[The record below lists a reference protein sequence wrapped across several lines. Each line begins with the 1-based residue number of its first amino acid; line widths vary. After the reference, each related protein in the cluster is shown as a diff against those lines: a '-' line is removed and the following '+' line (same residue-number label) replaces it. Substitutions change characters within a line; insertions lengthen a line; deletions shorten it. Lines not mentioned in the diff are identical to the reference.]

1 MSLPDELLVNALLA
15 VARNCDGASSN
26 DGKGFN
32 GTDTK
37 FGKQLAV
44 MPPEVWT
51 EPLQRHAWEMLHKYR
66 SQITAAGLDY
76 DAIPEP
82 PDVKKSKDV
91 RAIDVKAGKV
101 LVFLP
106 YGDVA
111 YPKTA
116 LSAVWNR
123 DLRGWQVSP
132 SKYGLVLS
140 WAQRFEV
147 PVTERAKAIL
157 DTAEAPIAPHYMGT
171 VTLEHGHLVV
181 KFEYH
186 PAILDAIRTIPSRR
200 WNAEHKEWIL
210 PKESVGSVRKIAN
223 EYNLFMSAD
232 VKRLPEMDVKE
243 GVLIRVNDGSF
254 ALSFDY
260 DANLISQVRQMPGS
274 IWSAT
279 NRAWLVPIEASDE
292 VLAFVQE
299 RGAVLTP
306 EARQL
311 LNDAASMREVIDASA
326 AHDADITIP
335 GFGTDKFQLF
345 PFQRAG
351 VAYSLKRMGYEYHD
365 DKWKRI
371 FDIDGGVL
379 IGDEMGLGKS
389 CQGLALLKAT
399 ESFPAVIVCP
409 ASLKLN
415 WKREAEQWIPGIQ
428 VKVLSGTSGNLPD
441 ADVYVINYDIL
452 DNWVD
457 KFVSVKGIVL
467 DESHYVKNGRTIR
480 SKASIQLS
488 DRVAEGGIRVCLSG
502 TPIVNQPLE
511 IMTQLRIIYRL
522 DELFGGATKF
532 RNTYGRASNKS
543 LALLNRKLRSSCYV
557 RRRKIEVL
565 TELPAKRWS
574 QIIVEGDPKVM
585 KEYRE
590 AEANIVKYL
599 SELAMKLALESGAD
613 TEEAQRE
620 AWQRALRAR
629 AAEHLVSIATL
640 KQLAAKAKMTAA
652 REWIDDFLAQDKKLV
667 VFGWHKVVVDMVAEE
682 FANNVKIQGGISI
695 EKRQAYV
702 DLFQNSDEQKVI
714 SCQIKAAGVGLTLTA
729 ASDVL
734 FIEQGW
740 TPAEMEQ
747 AVDRC
752 HRIGQQD
759 SVTGWLMLT
768 ENTIDED
775 IAALIDAKRAV
786 VNRAIDGAPESD
798 EEEETSMV
806 GDLLVSLAE
815 RGMRQAS

>member
-1 MSLPDELLVNALLA
+1 MSTPDETLIKALLA
-15 VARNCDGASSN
+15 VAKNCDGANTN
-26 DGKGFN
+26 DGKGFS
-32 GTDTK
+32 GTDSK
-37 FGKQLAV
+37 FGKQLAGL
-44 MPPEVWT
+44 PPEAWT
-51 EPLQRHAWEMLHKYR
+51 EPLQRQTWEMLHKYR
-66 SQITAAGLDY
+66 GQITAAGLDY
-76 DAIPEP
+76 DSIPEP
-82 PDVKKSKDV
+82 PDGKKSKDI
-91 RAIDVKAGKV
+91 RAIDLKAGKV
-101 LVFLP
+101 MVFIP
-106 YGDVA
+106 YGDIA
-111 YPKTA
+111 YPKSA
-116 LSAVWNR
+116 LSAIWNR

-132 SKYGLVLS
+132 SKYGVVQA
-140 WAQRFEV
+140 WAKRFDV
-147 PVTERAKAIL
+147 PITDRAKAVL
-157 DTAEAPIAPHYMGT
+157 EQAEPPSQPDYMGT

-181 KFEYH
+181 KFDYN
-186 PAILDAIRTIPSRR
+186 PSLLDAIRTIPSRR

-210 PKESVGSVRKIAN
+210 PKESIGSVRKIAN
-223 EYNLFMSAD
+223 EFNLFMSQD
-232 VKRLPEMDVKE
+232 VKGLPEMDVQD
-243 GVLIRVNDGSF
+243 GVLIRVTNGHF
-254 ALSFDY
+254 ALSFNY
-260 DANLISQVRQMPGS
+260 DQDVISEVRQMPGA
-274 IWSAT
+274 IWNAT
-279 NRAWLVPIEASDE
+279 NRAWLVPIEASDK
-292 VLAFVQE
+292 VLAFVQNH
-299 RGAVLTP
+299 GAVITP

-311 LNDAASMREVIDASA
+311 LNDASSMREIIDASA
-326 AHDADITIP
+326 AKDAEITIP
-335 GFGTDKFQLF
+335 GFGSEKLQLF

-351 VAYSLKRMGYEYHD
+351 VAYALKRMGFEWQES
-365 DKWKRI
+365 KWVRTNH
-371 FDIDGGVL
+371 IDGGVL

-415 WKREAEQWIPGIQ
+415 WKREAEQWIPGVQ

-441 ADVYVINYDIL
+441 ADIYVINYDVL
-452 DNWVD
+452 DHWVN
-457 KFVSVKGIVL
+457 KFNNVQGIVL

-488 DRVAEGGIRVCLSG
+488 DRVADGGIRVCLSG

-522 DELFGGATKF
+522 DELFGGATQF
-532 RNTYGRASNKS
+532 RNTYGRASKKS

-557 RRRKIEVL
+557 RRRKTEVL
-565 TELPAKRWS
+565 TELPPKRWS
-574 QIIVEGDPKVM
+574 HVIIEGDPKVM
-585 KEYRE
+585 TEYRK
-590 AEANIVKYL
+590 AEADIVRYL

-613 TEEAQRE
+613 TEEAQNE

-640 KQLAAKAKMTAA
+640 KQLAAKAKMQAA
-652 REWIDDFLAQDKKLV
+652 KEWMDDFLAQDKKLV
-667 VFGWHKVVVDMVAEE
+667 VFGWHKSVVDMVADE
-682 FANNVKIQGGISI
+682 FSNGVKIQGGITI

-768 ENTIDED
+768 ANTIDED

-798 EEEETSMV
+798 DEEETSMV
-806 GDLLVSLAE
+806 GDLLVALAE
-815 RGMRQAS
+815 RGLAQAS